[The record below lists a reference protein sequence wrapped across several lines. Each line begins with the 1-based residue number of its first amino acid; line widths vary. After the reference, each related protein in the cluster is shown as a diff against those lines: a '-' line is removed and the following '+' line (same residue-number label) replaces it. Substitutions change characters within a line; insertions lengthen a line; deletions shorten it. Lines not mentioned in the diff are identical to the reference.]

1 MKTPA
6 GLSVEHQQMDKSG
19 CLQQKETTCCTQRC
33 RTPSASSCPNSAF
46 KSFPL
51 SFLWERHLS
60 LYTIKPNSCT
70 YAHCWFSFALREARG
85 LVLAHTANGVAS
97 QAAPV
102 SNCHMLGVNQGSVKK
117 KKEVRRWF
125 ICDGGGCRL
134 MRFLARVLQ
143 VSGCQW
149 ERGNH
154 ANPLVSSVP
163 PRKVHHHKLCPFKW
177 KWPGDERCKQIC
189 RWRIGC
195 TWAIFPP
202 GSPLCLCAV
211 LRSLSDPYSA
221 VAAQQKKGRVTRGT
235 RAIS

>member
-1 MKTPA
+1 MPPLVQIQRLNLFHWVFCESATYLYIRSNLTAALKLIVDSA
-6 GLSVEHQQMDKSG
+6 LLSGRREDSCLLTQQM
-19 CLQQKETTCCTQRC
+19 
-33 RTPSASSCPNSAF
+33 
-46 KSFPL
+46 
-51 SFLWERHLS
+51 
-60 LYTIKPNSCT
+60 
-70 YAHCWFSFALREARG
+70 ALHA
-85 LVLAHTANGVAS
+85 